1 MYHPSGMAK
10 FKFYVY
16 GEERI
21 RNPTTLNNLMH
32 IALDTLDNMWR
43 NTDISNYEKFGI
55 TKEELELGAEEKF
68 KRGLPYWSPYLGP
81 GDEEVRTVLMREAKD
96 LYHPCWYIM
105 NYGCINYSI
114 TNYFIM
120 MELYP
125 TLSWYII
132 ALKAKTKSDTENIW
146 SRPKIAHVFVANQDH
161 LAVEAGLSAG
171 LGLGTAAAVRASG
184 QLNSSDLII
193 VDPCEWVLNNLAVI
207 SQYEMVT
214 YNLYN
219 FMRYGPLL

>member
-1 MYHPSGMAK
+1 MAK
-10 FKFYVY
+10 FFIY

-21 RNPTTLNNLMH
+21 KNPTTLNNLMH

-68 KRGLPYWSPYLGP
+68 KRGLPYWSPYFGP
-81 GDEEVRTVLMREAKD
+81 GDEQVRSVLMREAKD
-96 LYHPCWYIM
+96 PYHPCWYIM

-114 TNYFIM
+114 SLYFIM

-132 ALKAKTKSDTENIW
+132 ALKTKTKPETKTTEPW

-161 LAVEAGLSAG
+161 LAVEAWLSTG
-171 LGLGTAAAVRASG
+171 AAAVRATG
-184 QLNSSDLII
+184 QLKSSDLII
-193 VDPCEWVLNNLAVI
+193 VDPCEWLLNNLAVI
-207 SQYEMVT
+207 QYDMAT

-219 FMRYGPLL
+219 FMRYGPML